1 MSQMVF
7 FFLKKK
13 ISALQIVIVVHFV
26 RERNWKTCL
35 FNAGRTF
42 LPRHAR
48 VPRGFA
54 QPLLVRRQIFRLVFL
69 NEQIFKISCYEMY
82 IDFVSN
88 IQILSYACP
97 HATVGVMKSR
107 YITPLLQ

>member
-1 MSQMVF
+1 MCDGLLGLGASISCRRWP
-7 FFLKKK
+7 FFLQKK

-54 QPLLVRRQIFRLVFL
+54 QSLLVHRQIFRLVFP
-69 NEQIFKISCYEMY
+69 NE
-82 IDFVSN
+82 
-88 IQILSYACP
+88 
-97 HATVGVMKSR
+97 
-107 YITPLLQ
+107 